1 MSGRKLSNF
10 VGGTMPLTV
19 GAGPDG
25 AAAVKSESIRA
36 VAGALHPAE
45 NRGLR
50 ELYLFARHVVHHWGA
65 LAGRLEGSPLADV
78 LSRGAESARTLIHE
92 LEPATAAYGLHGKPA
107 AQGAG
112 VTLARQR
119 TAMRDRFL
127 EVNQAARFA
136 VEDLQHVVIL
146 LGYLETLTRAQDH
159 GELAELVGRWERKLR
174 RVESEVRRCVVA
186 LGADPD
192 AAVEPLDSSPL
203 GRAAHSANYA
213 IGTVGEWVD
222 RRTAERRSP

>member
-1 MSGRKLSNF
+1 M
-10 VGGTMPLTV
+10 
-19 GAGPDG
+19 AGD
-25 AAAVKSESIRA
+25 
-36 VAGALHPAE
+36 LHPAE

-50 ELYLFARHVVHHWGA
+50 ELYGFARQVVHHWGA
-65 LAGRLEGSPLADV
+65 LAGRLEGAALADV
-78 LSRGAESARTLIHE
+78 LARGGESARTMIHE
-92 LEPATAAYGLHGKPA
+92 LEPTTAEYGLHGKPA

-119 TAMRDRFL
+119 TAIRDRFL

-159 GELAELVGRWERKLR
+159 GELAELVGRWERRLR
-174 RVESEVRRCVVA
+174 RLESEVRRCAVA
-186 LGADPD
+186 LGADAD
-192 AAVEPLDSSPL
+192 AAIEPLDSSPL
-203 GRAAHSANYA
+203 GRAAHGANYA

-222 RRTAERRSP
+222 RRTAERRGG